1 LDISRQIAC
10 FADLLASTDENAI
23 VGWPASA
30 HADQSLLLFQG
41 ATLSYAEKHLIAGET
56 VQYETRLHWI
66 VMLGHALIAA
76 ILAVIGLSL
85 LLTPWGSVNGSAPA
99 SGVLRWAGAACLLL
113 GAIFFGIGLVRRNA
127 TEMAVTNKRVIV
139 KSGLA
144 NRRTIELLLPR
155 IESIAVEEP
164 ALGRLLGYGT
174 VIVRGTGG
182 TPEVFPQIAQPLQF
196 REQVQRQIA
205 GEPKSA

>member
-1 LDISRQIAC
+1 
-10 FADLLASTDENAI
+10 
-23 VGWPASA
+23 
-30 HADQSLLLFQG
+30 
-41 ATLSYAEKHLIAGET
+41 LSYAEKHLIAGET

-66 VMLGHALIAA
+66 VMMGHALIATVFA
-76 ILAVIGLSL
+76 LVGVSL
-85 LLTPWGSVNGSAPA
+85 LITPWRVVNGGEASSAGA
-99 SGVLRWAGAACLLL
+99 LRWAGVACVVVA
-113 GAIFFGIGLVRRNA
+113 AIFFGIGFVRRSA

-144 NRRTIELLLPR
+144 NRRTTELLLSR

-182 TPEVFPQIAQPLQF
+182 TPEVFPQIARPLEF

-205 GEPKSA
+205 GEPKSS

>member
-1 LDISRQIAC
+1 
-10 FADLLASTDENAI
+10 
-23 VGWPASA
+23 
-30 HADQSLLLFQG
+30 
-41 ATLSYAEKHLIAGET
+41 LSYAEKHLIAGEI
-56 VQYETRLHWI
+56 VQYETQLHWI

-76 ILAVIGLSL
+76 VLALVGVSL
-85 LLTPWGSVNGSAPA
+85 LITPWSSVNSGAASSAGA
-99 SGVLRWAGAACLLL
+99 LRWVGVACLVV
-113 GAIFFGIGLVRRNA
+113 ATIFFGIGFVRRSA

-155 IESIAVEEP
+155 IESIAIEEP

-182 TPEVFPQIAQPLQF
+182 TPEVFPQIARPLEF

-205 GEPKSA
+205 GEPKSS

>member
-1 LDISRQIAC
+1 MDKDFFCGSGVGVGGERFAMYSFFRQST
-10 FADLLASTDENAI
+10 FKRMGREGGEAS
-23 VGWPASA
+23 
-30 HADQSLLLFQG
+30 
-41 ATLSYAEKHLIAGET
+41 IAG
-56 VQYETRLHWI
+56 I
-66 VMLGHALIAA
+66 
-76 ILAVIGLSL
+76 
-85 LLTPWGSVNGSAPA
+85 
-99 SGVLRWAGAACLLL
+99 LRWAGVACVVL
-113 GAIFFGIGLVRRNA
+113 GAIFLGVGLVRRSA

-144 NRRTIELLLPR
+144 DRRTIELLLPR

-182 TPEVFPQIAQPLQF
+182 TPEVFPQIARPLQF

-205 GEPKSA
+205 GEPKSS

>member
-1 LDISRQIAC
+1 
-10 FADLLASTDENAI
+10 
-23 VGWPASA
+23 
-30 HADQSLLLFQG
+30 
-41 ATLSYAEKHLIAGET
+41 
-56 VQYETRLHWI
+56 
-66 VMLGHALIAA
+66 MLGHALIAA
-76 ILAVIGLSL
+76 VLAFIGLSL
-85 LLTPWGSVNGSAPA
+85 LFTPWSSVKGGEA
-99 SGVLRWAGAACLLL
+99 SIAVALRWVGVACVIL
-113 GAIFFGIGLVRRNA
+113 GAIFLGVGLLRRSA

-144 NRRTIELLLPR
+144 DRRTIELLLPR

-182 TPEVFPQIAQPLQF
+182 TPEVFPQIARPLEF

-205 GEPKSA
+205 GEPKSS

>member
-1 LDISRQIAC
+1 
-10 FADLLASTDENAI
+10 
-23 VGWPASA
+23 
-30 HADQSLLLFQG
+30 
-41 ATLSYAEKHLIAGET
+41 LSYAEKHLIASET

-66 VMLGHALIAA
+66 VMAGHALIAA
-76 ILAVIGLSL
+76 VLALVGVSL
-85 LLTPWGSVNGSAPA
+85 LITPWRVVYGGEAA
-99 SGVLRWAGAACLLL
+99 SGPLRWAGVACVVVA
-113 GAIFFGIGLVRRNA
+113 AIFFGIGVVRRSA

-144 NRRTIELLLPR
+144 NRRTIELLLSR
-155 IESIAVEEP
+155 IESIAIEEP

-182 TPEVFPQIAQPLQF
+182 TPEVFPQIARPLEF

-205 GEPKSA
+205 GELKSP

>member
-1 LDISRQIAC
+1 M
-10 FADLLASTDENAI
+10 
-23 VGWPASA
+23 
-30 HADQSLLLFQG
+30 
-41 ATLSYAEKHLIAGET
+41 SYAEKHLIAGET
-56 VQYETRLHWI
+56 VQYGTRLHWI
-66 VMLGHALIAA
+66 VMLGHVLIAA
-76 ILAVIGLSL
+76 VLMLIGGSL
-85 LLTPWGSVNGSAPA
+85 LLSPWSSVKGGGAA
-99 SGVLRWAGAACLLL
+99 SGALRWAGVACVVVAAV
-113 GAIFFGIGLVRRNA
+113 FFGIGFVRRSA

-164 ALGRLLGYGT
+164 AMGRLLGYGT

-182 TPEVFPQIAQPLQF
+182 TPEVFPQIARPLEF

-205 GEPKSA
+205 GEPKRS

>member
-1 LDISRQIAC
+1 M
-10 FADLLASTDENAI
+10 
-23 VGWPASA
+23 
-30 HADQSLLLFQG
+30 
-41 ATLSYAEKHLIAGET
+41 SYAEKHLIAGET

-76 ILAVIGLSL
+76 VLALVGLSL
-85 LLTPWGSVNGSAPA
+85 LFTPLNSVKGGEAA
-99 SGVLRWAGAACLLL
+99 TGALRWAGAACVLVA
-113 GAIFFGIGLVRRNA
+113 AIFFGVGIVRRSA

-182 TPEVFPQIAQPLQF
+182 TPEIFPQIARPLEF

-205 GEPKSA
+205 GEPKRS

>member
-1 LDISRQIAC
+1 M
-10 FADLLASTDENAI
+10 
-23 VGWPASA
+23 
-30 HADQSLLLFQG
+30 
-41 ATLSYAEKHLIAGET
+41 SYAEKHLIASET

-66 VMLGHALIAA
+66 VMAGHALIAA
-76 ILAVIGLSL
+76 VLALVGVSL
-85 LLTPWGSVNGSAPA
+85 LITPWRVVYGGEAA
-99 SGVLRWAGAACLLL
+99 SGPLRWAGVACVVVA
-113 GAIFFGIGLVRRNA
+113 AIFFGIGVVRRSA

-144 NRRTIELLLPR
+144 NRRTIELLLSR
-155 IESIAVEEP
+155 IESIAIEEP

-182 TPEVFPQIAQPLQF
+182 TPEVFPQIARPLEF

-205 GEPKSA
+205 GELKSP

>member
-1 LDISRQIAC
+1 
-10 FADLLASTDENAI
+10 
-23 VGWPASA
+23 
-30 HADQSLLLFQG
+30 
-41 ATLSYAEKHLIAGET
+41 
-56 VQYETRLHWI
+56 
-66 VMLGHALIAA
+66 MLGHALIAA
-76 ILAVIGLSL
+76 VRSFIAITLLVASRSGGKGTGAAPARSVMIWAALFSFVLGALFVFIGLL
-85 LLTPWGSVNGSAPA
+85 K
-99 SGVLRWAGAACLLL
+99 
-113 GAIFFGIGLVRRNA
+113 RNA

-144 NRRTIELLLPR
+144 DRRTIELLLPR

-182 TPEVFPQIAQPLQF
+182 TPEVFPQIARPLEF

-205 GEPKSA
+205 GEPKSS

>member
-1 LDISRQIAC
+1 LR
-10 FADLLASTDENAI
+10 
-23 VGWPASA
+23 
-30 HADQSLLLFQG
+30 
-41 ATLSYAEKHLIAGET
+41 YAEKHLIAGET

-66 VMLGHALIAA
+66 VMLGHTVIAA
-76 ILAVIGLSL
+76 VLALVGATL
-85 LLTPWGSVNGSAPA
+85 LLTPWNSIKGGGA
-99 SGVLRWAGAACLLL
+99 SIAGPLRWAGAACLVVA
-113 GAIFFGIGLVRRNA
+113 AIFFGIGLMRRNA

-144 NRRTIELLLPR
+144 SRRTIELLLAR

-164 ALGRLLGYGT
+164 AMGRILGYGT

-182 TPEVFPQIAQPLQF
+182 TPEVFPQIAHPLAF

-205 GEPKSA
+205 GEPKSS

>member
-1 LDISRQIAC
+1 M
-10 FADLLASTDENAI
+10 
-23 VGWPASA
+23 
-30 HADQSLLLFQG
+30 
-41 ATLSYAEKHLIAGET
+41 SYAEKHLIAGET

-66 VMLGHALIAA
+66 VMVGHTLIATV
-76 ILAVIGLSL
+76 LALVGVAAL
-85 LLTPWGSVNGSAPA
+85 LAPA
-99 SGVLRWAGAACLLL
+99 SAVSAGTASFSGALRWVGIACFLVAA
-113 GAIFFGIGLVRRNA
+113 IIFGIGFVRRSA

-139 KSGLA
+139 KSGIV

-164 ALGRLLGYGT
+164 ALGRVLGYGT

-182 TPEVFPQIAQPLQF
+182 TPEVFPQIARPLEF

-205 GEPKSA
+205 GEPKSS

>member
-1 LDISRQIAC
+1 M
-10 FADLLASTDENAI
+10 
-23 VGWPASA
+23 
-30 HADQSLLLFQG
+30 
-41 ATLSYAEKHLIAGET
+41 SYAEKHLIAGET

-66 VMLGHALIAA
+66 VMMGHALIATVFA
-76 ILAVIGLSL
+76 LVGVSL
-85 LLTPWGSVNGSAPA
+85 LITPWRVVNGGEASSAGA
-99 SGVLRWAGAACLLL
+99 LRWAGVACVVVA
-113 GAIFFGIGLVRRNA
+113 AIFFGIGFVRRSA

-144 NRRTIELLLPR
+144 NRRTIELLLSR
-155 IESIAVEEP
+155 IESIAIEEP

-182 TPEVFPQIAQPLQF
+182 TPEVFPQIARPLEF

-205 GEPKSA
+205 GELKSP

>member
-1 LDISRQIAC
+1 LRREAVDQPYPPAIIGSPAEN
-10 FADLLASTDENAI
+10 DLR
-23 VGWPASA
+23 
-30 HADQSLLLFQG
+30 LFQG
-41 ATLSYAEKHLIAGET
+41 ALLSYADKHLIAGET

-66 VMLGHALIAA
+66 VMLGHALVAAVLAFIGITFLIASRSSSKGVEVAPARGVMFWAALFCFALAA
-76 ILAVIGLSL
+76 IFVF
-85 LLTPWGSVNGSAPA
+85 V
-99 SGVLRWAGAACLLL
+99 
-113 GAIFFGIGLVRRNA
+113 GLVKRNA

-139 KSGLA
+139 KTGLA
-144 NRRTIELLLPR
+144 DRRTIELLLQR

-182 TPEVFPQIAQPLQF
+182 TPEVFPQIARPLEF

-205 GEPKSA
+205 GEAKSS

>member
-1 LDISRQIAC
+1 
-10 FADLLASTDENAI
+10 
-23 VGWPASA
+23 
-30 HADQSLLLFQG
+30 
-41 ATLSYAEKHLIAGET
+41 LSYAEKHLIAGET
-56 VQYETRLHWI
+56 VQYETKLHWI
-66 VMLGHALIAA
+66 VMFGHAAIAA
-76 ILAVIGLSL
+76 VLELVGVSL
-85 LLTPWGSVNGSAPA
+85 LVAPWKSISGGGASVVGT
-99 SGVLRWAGAACLLL
+99 LRWAGAACLVI
-113 GAIFFGIGLVRRNA
+113 GAAFFGVGLLRRNA

-144 NRRTIELLLPR
+144 DRRTIELLLPR

-182 TPEVFPQIAQPLQF
+182 TPEIFPQIARPLEF

-205 GEPKSA
+205 GEPKAS